1 MLYSLEDLSP
11 KVHETAFVA
20 PSAQIIGDVEILE
33 GASVW
38 FNCVLR
44 GDAGKIIIGK
54 GTNIQDGTVIHEE
67 TTIGE
72 NCVVAHQC
80 LVHRCTVGNNV
91 IIGNGALVFGPAE
104 IGENCVIGAGSV
116 VIPGSKIPK
125 NSLVLG
131 IPGKVAREPS
141 QENLEMTARTAAN
154 YQRNR
159 DRYLKNLKEVK

>member
-11 KVHETAFVA
+11 KIHETAFIA
-20 PSAQIIGDVEILE
+20 PNAQIIGDVEILE
-33 GASVW
+33 GASIW

-44 GDAGKIIIGK
+44 GDSGKITIGK

-67 TTIGE
+67 TIIGE

-104 IGENCVIGAGSV
+104 IGDNCVIGAGSV
-116 VIPGSKIPK
+116 VIPGSTIPE

-131 IPGKVAREPS
+131 IPGKVVREHS
-141 QENLEMTARTAAN
+141 KENIEMTARTAAN
-154 YQRNR
+154 
-159 DRYLKNLKEVK
+159 

>member
-11 KVHETAFVA
+11 KIHETAFVA

-44 GDAGKIIIGK
+44 GDAGKITIGK

-116 VIPGSKIPK
+116 IINNIPK
-125 NSLVLG
+125 KSIVVG
-131 IPGKVAREPS
+131 IPGKI
-141 QENLEMTARTAAN
+141 
-154 YQRNR
+154 
-159 DRYLKNLKEVK
+159 KNKRK

>member
-11 KVHETAFVA
+11 KIHETAFIA
-20 PSAQIIGDVEILE
+20 PNAQIIGDVEILE
-33 GASVW
+33 GASIW

-44 GDAGKIIIGK
+44 GDSGKITIGK

-67 TTIGE
+67 TIIGE

-104 IGENCVIGAGSV
+104 IGDNCVIGAGSV
-116 VIPGSKIPK
+116 VIPGSTIPE

-131 IPGKVAREPS
+131 IPGKVVREPS
-141 QENLEMTARTAAN
+141 KENLEMTAITGAN

>member
-11 KVHETAFVA
+11 KIHETAFVA

-44 GDAGKIIIGK
+44 GDAGKITIGK

-91 IIGNGALVFGPAE
+91 CLLYT
-104 IGENCVIGAGSV
+104 S
-116 VIPGSKIPK
+116 
-125 NSLVLG
+125 
-131 IPGKVAREPS
+131 PS
-141 QENLEMTARTAAN
+141 P
-154 YQRNR
+154 R
-159 DRYLKNLKEVK
+159 DLSTSRMPSSA

>member
-11 KVHETAFVA
+11 KIHETAFVA

-44 GDAGKIIIGK
+44 GDAGKITIGK

-104 IGENCVIGAGSV
+104 IGAVSYTHLTLPTIYSV
-116 VIPGSKIPK
+116 
-125 NSLVLG
+125 
-131 IPGKVAREPS
+131 
-141 QENLEMTARTAAN
+141 
-154 YQRNR
+154 
-159 DRYLKNLKEVK
+159 

>member
-11 KVHETAFVA
+11 KIHETAFVA

-44 GDAGKIIIGK
+44 GDAGKTTIGQ

-116 VIPGSKIPK
+116 VIPGSNIPK

-141 QENLEMTARTAAN
+141 QENLEMTARTADN

>member
-11 KVHETAFVA
+11 KIHETAFVA

-44 GDAGKIIIGK
+44 GDAGKITIGK

-116 VIPGSKIPK
+116 VIPGSNIPK

-154 YQRNR
+154 Y
-159 DRYLKNLKEVK
+159 